1 MYQVTNFIDGK
12 ECLESNES
20 ISIINPSYGIDIGEV
35 LYATKNSANNAVEA
49 AAKSFK
55 TWSKSGL
62 SYRAELI
69 LKLRQGIIDRSDE
82 IINICISEAGKTRPD
97 AEAELDRD
105 IQALTHIAGVQH
117 FYQSIMSPNVA
128 GGIDITDV
136 RYPIGVVVGC
146 GPFNFPI
153 LIPILHASMAI
164 VTGNTFIAKPSE
176 KVPSI
181 SRLYADI
188 FKESGFPDGCYNVL
202 NGGKDIVEQLVCH
215 EKVAGLAFIGST
227 PVAKSLKM
235 LGVENNTKVQALG
248 GGKNHMIVLP
258 DADLNMAADAAVSAS
273 FGAAGQRCMAVSVVV
288 AVGDIADEL
297 VDKIKERMPSL
308 VMGKTDNPDT
318 QLGPVISQE
327 NKDRIYSFIN
337 SAEPDGATLVVDGRP
352 LSDKEEGSFVGA
364 TLIDHVTPG
373 MSVYEN
379 EIFGPVLCIVRAK
392 SYEEA
397 MDITDGHKLGNG
409 AALFTRDGGVA
420 QKWANEVQAGS
431 VGINVPIPLPTYSH
445 SFGGWKDSGFS
456 ETKAFGNS
464 SIEFYTKTKSITSR
478 WPNPADSKVDL
489 GFPKNDN

>member
-1 MYQVTNFIDGK
+1 
-12 ECLESNES
+12 
-20 ISIINPSYGIDIGEV
+20 
-35 LYATKNSANNAVEA
+35 
-49 AAKSFK
+49 
-55 TWSKSGL
+55 
-62 SYRAELI
+62 
-69 LKLRQGIIDRSDE
+69 
-82 IINICISEAGKTRPD
+82 
-97 AEAELDRD
+97 
-105 IQALTHIAGVQH
+105 
-117 FYQSIMSPNVA
+117 
-128 GGIDITDV
+128 
-136 RYPIGVVVGC
+136 
-146 GPFNFPI
+146 
-153 LIPILHASMAI
+153 
-164 VTGNTFIAKPSE
+164 
-176 KVPSI
+176 
-181 SRLYADI
+181 
-188 FKESGFPDGCYNVL
+188 
-202 NGGKDIVEQLVCH
+202 
-215 EKVAGLAFIGST
+215 
-227 PVAKSLKM
+227 
-235 LGVENNTKVQALG
+235 
-248 GGKNHMIVLP
+248 MIVLP
-258 DADLNMAADAAVSAS
+258 DADLDMAADAAVSAS

-297 VDKIKERMPSL
+297 VGKIKDRIPSL

-327 NKDRIYSFIN
+327 NKDRIYSFID
-337 SAEPDGATLVVDGRP
+337 SAETEGASLVFDGRP

-364 TLIDHVTPG
+364 TLIDHVRPG

-379 EIFGPVLCIVRAK
+379 EIFGPVLCFVRAS

-464 SIEFYTKTKSITSR
+464 SIDFYTKTKSIATR

>member
-1 MYQVTNFIDGK
+1 MYQVTNYINGK
-12 ECLESNES
+12 ECFESNES
-20 ISIINPSYGIDIGEV
+20 ISIINPSYGTNIGEV
-35 LYATKNSANNAVEA
+35 LYATKDTTNNAINA
-49 AAKSFK
+49 AAETFI
-55 TWSKSGL
+55 TWSKTGL

-69 LKLRQGIIDRSDE
+69 LKLRQGIINKSEE
-82 IINICISEAGKTRPD
+82 IIDICIKEAGKTRPD
-97 AEAELDRD
+97 AEAELDRAV
-105 IQALTHIAGVQH
+105 QALTHIAGVQH
-117 FYQSIMSPNVA
+117 FYPSIMSPNVA

-202 NGGKDIVEQLVCH
+202 NGDKEIVEQLVCH

-227 PVAKSLKM
+227 PVAKSLKI
-235 LGVENNTKVQALG
+235 LGVQNNTKIQALG
-248 GGKNHMIVLP
+248 GGKNHMVVLP
-258 DADLNMAADAAVSAS
+258 DADLDMAADAAVSAG

-288 AVGDIADEL
+288 AVGEIADEL
-297 VDKIKERMPSL
+297 VGKIKDRIPSL

-327 NKDRIYSFIN
+327 NKDRIYSFIDL
-337 SAEPDGATLVVDGRP
+337 AETEGASLVFDGRP

-364 TLIDHVTPG
+364 TLIDHVRPG

-379 EIFGPVLCIVRAK
+379 EIFGPVLCFVRAS

-397 MDITDGHKLGNG
+397 MDITDSHKLGNG

-464 SIEFYTKTKSITSR
+464 SIDFYTKTKSIATR

>member
-1 MYQVTNFIDGK
+1 MYKVTNFIDGK
-12 ECLESNES
+12 ECTESNES
-20 ISIINPSYGIDIGEV
+20 INIINPSYGTQIGEV
-35 LYATKNSANNAVEA
+35 IYATKDSADKAIEA
-49 AAKSFK
+49 AAKTFK
-55 TWSKSGL
+55 TWSKTGL
-62 SYRAELI
+62 SYRAELMM
-69 LKLRQGIIDRSDE
+69 KFRQGIINRSEE
-82 IINICISEAGKTRPD
+82 IIDICVSEAGKTRPD
-97 AEAELDRD
+97 AEAELDRA
-105 IQALTHIAGVQH
+105 IQALTHTAGVQH
-117 FYQSIMSPNVA
+117 FYPSIMSPNVA

-136 RYPIGVVVGC
+136 RYPIGVIAGC

-188 FKESGFPDGCYNVL
+188 FKECGFPDGCYSVL

-235 LGVENNTKVQALG
+235 LGVQNNTKVQALG

-308 VMGKTDNPDT
+308 IMGKTDNPDT

-327 NKDRIYSFIN
+327 NKDRIYSFIE
-337 SAEPDGATLVVDGRP
+337 SAEPDGASLVVDGRK
-352 LSDKEEGSFVGA
+352 LSDKEEGTFVGA
-364 TLIDHVTPG
+364 TLIDHVKPG

-379 EIFGPVLCIVRAK
+379 EIFGPVLCFVRAK
-392 SYEEA
+392 TYEEA

-431 VGINVPIPLPTYSH
+431 VGINLPIPLPTYSH

-464 SIEFYTKTKSITSR
+464 SIEFYTKTKSIATR
-478 WPNPADSKVDL
+478 WPDPTDSKVDL
-489 GFPKNDN
+489 GFPKNDS

>member
-1 MYQVTNFIDGK
+1 MYKVTNFIDGK
-12 ECLESNES
+12 ECIESNES
-20 ISIINPSYGIDIGEV
+20 MSIVNPSYGTQIGEV
-35 LYATKNSANNAVEA
+35 IYATKNSTDKAIEA
-49 AAKSFK
+49 AEKTFK
-55 TWSKSGL
+55 TWSKTGL
-62 SYRAELI
+62 SYRAELMM
-69 LKLRQGIIDRSDE
+69 KLRQGVINRSEEIID
-82 IINICISEAGKTRPD
+82 ICVSEGGKTRPD
-97 AEAELDRD
+97 AEAELDRAV
-105 IQALTHIAGVQH
+105 QALTHIAGVQH
-117 FYQSIMSPNVA
+117 FYPSIMSPNVA
-128 GGIDITDV
+128 GGIDITDI
-136 RYPIGVVVGC
+136 RYPIGVVAGC

-188 FKESGFPDGCYNVL
+188 FKESGFPDGCYSVL
-202 NGGKDIVEQLVCH
+202 NGGKDIVQQLVCH

-227 PVAKSLKM
+227 PVAKSLKI
-235 LGVENNTKVQALG
+235 LGVQNNTKVQALG

-258 DADLNMAADAAVSAS
+258 DADLDMAADAAVSAS

-297 VDKIKERMPSL
+297 VGKIKDRMPKL

-327 NKDRIYSFIN
+327 NKDRIYSFID
-337 SAEPDGATLVVDGRP
+337 SAEPDGASLVVDGRV
-352 LSDKEEGSFVGA
+352 LSDKEDGSFVGA
-364 TLIDHVTPG
+364 TLIDNVKPG

-379 EIFGPVLCIVRAK
+379 EIFGPVLCFVRAK

-397 MDITDGHKLGNG
+397 MAITHSHKLGNG

-464 SIEFYTKTKSITSR
+464 SIDFYTKTKSIATR
-478 WPNPADSKVDL
+478 WPDPADSKVDL
-489 GFPKNDN
+489 GFPKNDH

>member
-1 MYQVTNFIDGK
+1 MYKVTNFIDGK
-12 ECLESNES
+12 ECIESNES
-20 ISIINPSYGIDIGEV
+20 MSIVNPSYGTQIGEV
-35 LYATKNSANNAVEA
+35 IYATKNSTDKAIEA
-49 AAKSFK
+49 AEKTFK
-55 TWSKSGL
+55 TWSKTGL
-62 SYRAELI
+62 SYRAELMM
-69 LKLRQGIIDRSDE
+69 KLRQGVINRSEEIID
-82 IINICISEAGKTRPD
+82 ICVSEGGKTRPD
-97 AEAELDRD
+97 AEAELDRA

-117 FYQSIMSPNVA
+117 FYPSIMSPNVA
-128 GGIDITDV
+128 GGIDITDI
-136 RYPIGVVVGC
+136 RYPIGVVAGC

-188 FKESGFPDGCYNVL
+188 FKESGFPDGCYSVL
-202 NGGKDIVEQLVCH
+202 NGGKDIVQQLVCH

-227 PVAKSLKM
+227 PVAKSLKI
-235 LGVENNTKVQALG
+235 LGVQNNTKVQALG

-258 DADLNMAADAAVSAS
+258 DADLDMAADAAVSAS

-297 VDKIKERMPSL
+297 VGKIKERMPKL

-327 NKDRIYSFIN
+327 NKDRIYSFID
-337 SAEPDGATLVVDGRP
+337 SAEPDGASLVVDGRV
-352 LSDKEEGSFVGA
+352 LSDKEDGSFVGA
-364 TLIDHVTPG
+364 TLIDNVKPG

-379 EIFGPVLCIVRAK
+379 EIFGPVLCFVRAK

-397 MDITDGHKLGNG
+397 MAITHSHKLGNG

-464 SIEFYTKTKSITSR
+464 SIDFYTKTKSIATR
-478 WPNPADSKVDL
+478 WPDPADSKVDL
-489 GFPKNDN
+489 GFPKNDH